1 MSGPAGSE
9 GGEVCG
15 GAVTPGRGAGGAP
28 GMGREEPGIR
38 SFLTA
43 MARPPAGAGAP
54 AVLASLWPAVC
65 PLAPF
70 SPSPSL
76 SLSLSLSLEESEELE
91 SLEEPLPSLSPFLG
105 AGAGAPR

>member
-1 MSGPAGSE
+1 MLGVNMSLCQKVMCGISIELSSEPVGSE

-28 GMGREEPGIR
+28 GTGREEPGIR

-54 AVLASLWPAVC
+54 AVLLPPRGGRRGEGRGRRETFTCSCRLH
-65 PLAPF
+65 PL
-70 SPSPSL
+70 S
-76 SLSLSLSLEESEELE
+76 
-91 SLEEPLPSLSPFLG
+91 
-105 AGAGAPR
+105 